1 MVYHLFYVL
10 VLLLH
15 GMWDLSST
23 TRDGTPIL
31 FIERLSFNHWTTGTF
46 PVLFLLFLFF
56 VFFFCHCS
64 FIMKISS
71 GASRCPDQLN
81 QSVCV

>member
-56 VFFFCHCS
+56 VFFFVIVHS
-64 FIMKISS
+64 
-71 GASRCPDQLN
+71 
-81 QSVCV
+81 